1 MIKKISKFISGFI
14 IIILFTLFFSF
25 SNKNFSV
32 IVNANSDIKNEKIYS
47 EVNINENFD
56 NSTVIVVLDKN
67 ISEVNKIHDFDFFEG
82 VSISKI
88 EDLTETTDVSTINE
102 INFEQILLLYLSEPS
117 KENVISAIE
126 KLHLVDGIKY
136 VGANT
141 IEEYDMVPNDILYT
155 NMIEENGQWALDS
168 IDAENAWDF
177 TIGSRNIRV
186 GVMDTGISSH
196 EDLNGNVVNAYDF
209 YSSSTDDPVINR
221 TDISGHG
228 THVAGII
235 GAEGNNNLGITGVN
249 WNISIVQM
257 RVGTTG
263 FNRSAVVKALNW
275 AKNNWNTENRIDIIS
290 YSSGTYDE
298 RPDYEAA
305 IRGYTDV
312 GGLFICSTGNKQQDN
327 DIEGQHHYPSFYASN
342 LYENPI
348 PNMITVGRSDIND
361 EKPYG
366 ANWGN
371 STIMLFAPGQ
381 HILSTYPEEFGG
393 TTIGYFYLNGSSMA
407 TPQVSGVAALL
418 LSLNSDLT
426 ASQLKTAI
434 LESVDIPNVNGSN
447 PLENLCVTDGR
458 LNAYNAVRY
467 VLENYMNPTTY
478 TLSNYSSTINTN
490 KTIASD
496 ASYFDELNGF
506 YKLNVTY
513 AKNYEFISSARSGI
527 EVTLYDEDFTEIP
540 FNDLDSTSNK
550 VHFIESL
557 SSGTYYLRTKYANEE
572 SRGTIN
578 TQIVSR
584 TTVYIGVGD
593 NDVLLNTYNNIS
605 EYVYTNNQG
614 PGIYKFKLNG
624 TIIDETFITY
634 SLNSLTLYT
643 DSTRSIEVDKLY
655 FDEDEMLV
663 FLPSNGTY
671 YLNINLNEACYSSL
685 FINVDSIEKNNI
697 DYINGL
703 TSVSFNILFENKNTL
718 YHYEEVTIKQKSEI
732 QLDIITN
739 GTITDSIPVYVY
751 SRIYDEVTKK
761 YNLIETFIGEITPID
776 RAPVYT
782 LVLDAGTY
790 YFGYKNNEDA
800 VDINFVLRRIV
811 DYNINMEGI
820 LVADPY
826 YTGYDL
832 GTEVLFNEGECDEY
846 YITEGFTRNIYL
858 MVEDRL
864 RDPMSRLDYD
874 WYSSNESV
882 ATVTNYGTVLAM
894 PVTEDTEVT
903 IYAVLKDDP
912 KIVYYRTF
920 TVLNDEEE
928 DLIEIELNM
937 TYSYVAENG
946 TYQLELTNTNCPY
959 PIIQYYSWNIMDNSE
974 ETVTMN
980 YWGQISSTGTCT
992 VLIVGTYNLNSRVRL
1007 YITLTIE

>member
-1 MIKKISKFISGFI
+1 M
-14 IIILFTLFFSF
+14 
-25 SNKNFSV
+25 
-32 IVNANSDIKNEKIYS
+32 
-47 EVNINENFD
+47 
-56 NSTVIVVLDKN
+56 
-67 ISEVNKIHDFDFFEG
+67 
-82 VSISKI
+82 
-88 EDLTETTDVSTINE
+88 STINE

-126 KLHLVDGIKY
+126 KLYLVDGIKY
-136 VGANT
+136 AGANT

-209 YSSSTDDPVINR
+209 YSSSTDDPIINR

-257 RVGTTG
+257 RVGTIG

-348 PNMITVGRSDIND
+348 PNMITVGRSNIND

-513 AKNYEFISSARSGI
+513 TKNYEFISSSISGI

-572 SRGTIN
+572 STGTIN

-614 PGIYKFKLNG
+614 PGIYRFKLNG

-655 FDEDEMLV
+655 FDEDEILV
-663 FLPSNGTY
+663 YLPSNGTY
-671 YLNINLNEACYSSL
+671 YLNINLKEACYSSL

-800 VDINFVLRRIV
+800 VDINFALRRIV
-811 DYNINMEGI
+811 DHNINMEGI

-903 IYAVLKDDP
+903 IYAVLKDNP

-937 TYSYVAENG
+937 SYSYVVENG

-959 PIIQYYSWNIMDNSE
+959 PMIQYYSWNIIDNSE

-980 YWGQISSTGTCT
+980 YWGQISSTGICT

>member
-32 IVNANSDIKNEKIYS
+32 IVNANSDIRNEKIYS

-56 NSTVIVVLDKN
+56 DSTVIVVLDKN
-67 ISEVNKIHDFDFFEG
+67 ISEVNKIYDFDFFEG

-126 KLHLVDGIKY
+126 KLYLVDGIKY
-136 VGANT
+136 AGANT

-209 YSSSTDDPVINR
+209 YSSSTDDPIINR

-257 RVGTTG
+257 RVGTIG

-348 PNMITVGRSDIND
+348 PNMITVGRSNIND

-513 AKNYEFISSARSGI
+513 TKNYEFISSSISGI

-572 SRGTIN
+572 STGTIN

-614 PGIYKFKLNG
+614 PGIYRFKLNG

-655 FDEDEMLV
+655 FDEDEILV
-663 FLPSNGTY
+663 YLPSNGTY
-671 YLNINLNEACYSSL
+671 YLNINLKEACYSSL

-800 VDINFVLRRIV
+800 VDINFALRRIV
-811 DYNINMEGI
+811 DHNINMEGI

-903 IYAVLKDDP
+903 IYAVLKDNP

-937 TYSYVAENG
+937 SYSYVVENG

-959 PIIQYYSWNIMDNSE
+959 PMIQYYSWNIIDNSE

-980 YWGQISSTGTCT
+980 YWGQISSTGICT